1 MSALEDMAAQLN
13 MSPLDFFLK
22 NIELTGPRAQ
32 VYRDELKI
40 AADLI
45 GWDKNWHP
53 RGDKT
58 AGPIKRG
65 LGLSIHTWGGAG
77 HASDCDITIQPD
89 GSVELKMG
97 TQDLGVGT
105 RTALAIVV
113 ADTLG
118 LPLEAV
124 KILIGDN
131 SYPVSGPSGG
141 STTIGG
147 ISASSRRGRLMRAI

>member
-1 MSALEDMAAQLN
+1 
-13 MSPLDFFLK
+13 
-22 NIELTGPRAQ
+22 
-32 VYRDELKI
+32 
-40 AADLI
+40 
-45 GWDKNWHP
+45 
-53 RGDKT
+53 
-58 AGPIKRG
+58 
-65 LGLSIHTWGGAG
+65 
-77 HASDCDITIQPD
+77 
-89 GSVELKMG
+89 MG

-147 ISASSRRGRLMRAI
+147 ISASSRRGAVDARDRIFAKAAPALNAKPEELEAWAGSDSRQG